1 MKGAPMKK
9 SILLILTLTLVII
22 CTGCAGLQKPVATV
36 PPAVTD
42 EPTPETIIIETSEPT
57 AAPTP
62 APTPVPTPEPTPE
75 PTPVPAPT
83 ADPQLPIITIRD
95 ATYPNELKQGNPF
108 MIQGIVSTS
117 VGTINSVV
125 GKILDENGKTVQSSR
140 VFNPES
146 AECDLSTTINN
157 YLFFGGLN
165 PGSYTYVVTVTAANG
180 ANTATEDIIS
190 QPFTMAS
197 GTGRS

>member
-1 MKGAPMKK
+1 MKK
-9 SILLILTLTLVII
+9 SILLILTLMLVIS
-22 CTGCAGLQKPVATV
+22 CTACSGIQKPVATV
-36 PPAVTD
+36 PPAVTA
-42 EPTPETIIIETSEPT
+42 EPTPEMMVIATSEPT
-57 AAPTP
+57 AAPTPTP

-75 PTPVPAPT
+75 PAPT
-83 ADPQLPIITIRD
+83 PNPQLPIITIRD

-108 MIQGIVSTS
+108 MIQGIVSTN
-117 VGTINSVV
+117 VGQINSVV
-125 GKILDENGKTVQSSR
+125 GKIVDENGKTIQSSR

-146 AECDLSTTINN
+146 TECDLSTTINN

-165 PGSYTYVVTVTAANG
+165 PGSYTYVVTVTAVNG
-180 ANTATEDIIS
+180 TDTTTEDIIS